1 MRAVS
6 SGDRYM
12 GEEEKENSS
21 SCMELV
27 RASDAA
33 VTDLFVAMDDSSV
46 LSWDSRDVSC
56 SWKLVPSVYRE
67 EQEYGSTQR
76 FA

>member
-1 MRAVS
+1 
-6 SGDRYM
+6 M

-21 SCMELV
+21 SWMELV

-67 EQEYGSTQR
+67 
-76 FA
+76 

>member
-1 MRAVS
+1 
-6 SGDRYM
+6 M

-21 SCMELV
+21 SWMEWV

-33 VTDLFVAMDDSSV
+33 VADLFVAMDDSSV
-46 LSWDSRDVSC
+46 LSCDSRDISC
-56 SWKLVPSVYRE
+56 SWKFVPSVYRE